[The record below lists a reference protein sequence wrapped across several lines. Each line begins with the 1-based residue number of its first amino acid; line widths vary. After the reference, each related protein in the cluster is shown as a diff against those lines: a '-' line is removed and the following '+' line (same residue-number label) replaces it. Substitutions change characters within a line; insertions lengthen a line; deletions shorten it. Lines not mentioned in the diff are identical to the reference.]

1 MELYILRHG
10 IAEAREDTNAKDDS
24 QRRLTREGERK
35 MERIAKSIC
44 ALGLSFD
51 VILTSPFPRSKE
63 TADIVA
69 RALRSTKRVQ
79 SLDALA
85 AGESTKQLVKALRER
100 SSGFESVLIVGH
112 EPDLSSFVSLLV
124 TGGSDMIL
132 TLKKGGLCKLTLSTL
147 RPGRCAI
154 LEWLAPPSLMTRIR

>member
-10 IAEAREDTNAKDDS
+10 IAEDRENTSAKDDS
-24 QRRLTREGERK
+24 QRRLTQEGERK

-51 VILTSPFPRSKE
+51 VILTSPFPRAKE

-69 RALRSTKRVQ
+69 RALRSTRRVQ
-79 SLDALA
+79 ILDALA
-85 AGESTKQLVKALRER
+85 AGASTKQLVKVLREQSDR
-100 SSGFESVLIVGH
+100 FESVLIVGH
-112 EPDLSSFVSLLV
+112 EPDLSSLVSLLV

-147 RPGRCAI
+147 RYGRCAI
-154 LEWLAPPSLMTRIR
+154 LEWVVPPSLMTRIR